1 MRQTIST
8 SSQACHHIILDTA
21 QGLGDPVMSA
31 GASSIGLVLNSQN
44 FWTEGSDLER
54 TWESQIPQPPP
65 LSPGDTLHPVIRKN
79 CCIYEHHQ
87 IQTRHD
93 LLISDVYNAY
103 APTISDRMITIWLSL
118 YAKAALQCINRFCPQ
133 VCQKGLATRK
143 RIKSIQVSIGIYYNS
158 NMRPG

>member
-1 MRQTIST
+1 MSPHNFGY
-8 SSQACHHIILDTA
+8 SSGFGWSSHECRGQLHRASVKLTKLLDWRVWLRA
-21 QGLGDPVMSA
+21 HLGEPDSPA
-31 GASSIGLVLNSQN
+31 
-44 FWTEGSDLER
+44 
-54 TWESQIPQPPP
+54 PP

>member
-65 LSPGDTLHPVIRKN
+65 PPFPWGHSASSDKK
-79 CCIYEHHQ
+79 E
-87 IQTRHD
+87 
-93 LLISDVYNAY
+93 LLYI
-103 APTISDRMITIWLSL
+103 
-118 YAKAALQCINRFCPQ
+118 
-133 VCQKGLATRK
+133 
-143 RIKSIQVSIGIYYNS
+143 
-158 NMRPG
+158 